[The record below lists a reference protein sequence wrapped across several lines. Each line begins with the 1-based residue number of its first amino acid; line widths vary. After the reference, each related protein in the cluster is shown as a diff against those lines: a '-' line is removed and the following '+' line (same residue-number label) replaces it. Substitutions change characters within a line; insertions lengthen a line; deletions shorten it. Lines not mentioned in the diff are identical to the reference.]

1 MANFEGEILAGA
13 AALLAV
19 LLSVRG
25 VKIRIEHA
33 FKRDRSESED
43 S

>member
-33 FKRDRSESED
+33 FKRGRNEED

>member
-33 FKRDRSESED
+33 FKRDRNEED